1 MRSSSSEQHLRR
13 SAFSPSKAVIH
24 EVAVVAVAVA
34 EVVEVAVAVA
44 VGEAASA
51 TVAIAR
57 ENLGTRPRLRRQVKS
72 RRARSANAPLSLTAA
87 RTWVYGAKASLSSS
101 RRKRLRQRTHSRFC
115 RFAALS
121 DARHYVVDDARS
133 QQESKARKS
142 EADRFCCTCIPVNI
156 RICILCLIYVHFAP

>member
-34 EVVEVAVAVA
+34 EVVEVAVAV
-44 VGEAASA
+44 VDEAASA

-57 ENLGTRPRLRRQVKS
+57 ENLGTRPWLRRQVKS
-72 RRARSANAPLSLTAA
+72 RWARSANAPSSLTAA

-101 RRKRLRQRTHSRFC
+101 RRKRLRRRTHNRLC
-115 RFAALS
+115 RLAALS
-121 DARHYVVDDARS
+121 DTRYYVVDDARS
-133 QQESKARKS
+133 QQEPKARKS
-142 EADRFCCTCIPVNI
+142 EVDRFCCTCIPVNI
-156 RICILCLIYVHFAP
+156 RICILCLIYVRFAP